1 MKRIAAHDPELA
13 SADLVAENLDRLRA
27 LFPDAF
33 RDGSLDFNVLRQLLG
48 GAADEFEEKY
58 GLNWHGKRAARQLAL
73 TPSTSTLRPCS
84 AESIDWQATQ
94 NLMIEGDNLEVLK
107 LLQRSYAGKVKAI
120 YIDPPYNTGGNF
132 VYTDDFRDN
141 LANYLLRT
149 GQAQADGGKTTS
161 RSEGSGRLHSDW
173 LSMIYPR
180 LKLARNLLR
189 PDGVIFISIDDHEL
203 DNLMKIG
210 AEVFGE
216 ENFCGLL
223 VWEKKK
229 KPSFLNANMGS
240 VTDYIVSFA
249 RDRGQSPPF
258 AAGRVEDGKKYPFN
272 NAGNAVQTLTFPA
285 GSVRFAC
292 PDQTVPAQDM
302 SEGNIHAELLDDVRI
317 IAGRNMA
324 AFRLKGQWRYTQ
336 QKLDAMVRDGA
347 EIAVSKLPFRP
358 NYVNRSRDA
367 KKTANLLS
375 HRTNGVSTNEDAT
388 EEIRQLFGADVMSH
402 PKPSGLLQYLVRAVT
417 TGDDIVLDFFAGSGT
432 TAHGVWA
439 ANLEDGGRRRFIL
452 VQLPELIDATSPQ
465 GKPACEFCQAHAL
478 PPTIAEICKERLR
491 RTAQRLQSPGAGGGA
506 GQPSRL
512 PIRTQRA
519 GRLHHTITASASSN
533 SIPATSVHGIPTA
546 TTSPRRCT
554 RLRTRSNP
562 IARTRTS
569 SSNCC

>member
-1 MKRIAAHDPELA
+1 M
-13 SADLVAENLDRLRA
+13 
-27 LFPDAF
+27 
-33 RDGSLDFNVLRQLLG
+33 
-48 GAADEFEEKY
+48 
-58 GLNWHGKRAARQLAL
+58 
-73 TPSTSTLRPCS
+73 
-84 AESIDWQATQ
+84 
-94 NLMIEGDNLEVLK
+94 
-107 LLQRSYAGKVKAI
+107 
-120 YIDPPYNTGGNF
+120 
-132 VYTDDFRDN
+132 
-141 LANYLLRT
+141 
-149 GQAQADGGKTTS
+149 
-161 RSEGSGRLHSDW
+161 
-173 LSMIYPR
+173 
-180 LKLARNLLR
+180 
-189 PDGVIFISIDDHEL
+189 
-203 DNLMKIG
+203 
-210 AEVFGE
+210 
-216 ENFCGLL
+216 
-223 VWEKKK
+223 
-229 KPSFLNANMGS
+229 
-240 VTDYIVSFA
+240 
-249 RDRGQSPPF
+249 
-258 AAGRVEDGKKYPFN
+258 
-272 NAGNAVQTLTFPA
+272 QTLTFPA

-491 RTAQRLQSPGAGGGA
+491 RTAQRLQSPGAGGGRRAAVPPADPNAA
-506 GQPSRL
+506 GGTPAPHDYGFRVFKL
-512 PIRTQRA
+512 D
-519 GRLHHTITASASSN
+519 SSN
-533 SIPATSVHGIPTA
+533 IRAWHSDCDNLAE
-546 TTSPRRCT
+546 RCT